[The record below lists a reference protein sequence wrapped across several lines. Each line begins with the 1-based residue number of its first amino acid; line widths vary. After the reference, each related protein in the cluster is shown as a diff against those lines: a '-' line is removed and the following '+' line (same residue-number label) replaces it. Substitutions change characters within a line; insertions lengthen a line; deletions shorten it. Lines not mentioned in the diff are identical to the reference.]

1 MENEENISS
10 HEVVAKGIDA
20 KQYLE
25 ETDWLND
32 GLVSPFFSFEEML
45 SFYYANVY
53 HRRCLSIKAKMLSQF
68 KESDLQK
75 HLPAGMGVRRFLN
88 ALNLDLGIYGN
99 FFIEK
104 AGVPSNYS
112 LFHLPAFQARLN
124 TKREI
129 FQLQG
134 FNKKQKLEGYHM
146 STHSPRSRFYGEPD
160 YLGALKQISVT
171 AKADTYNEM
180 FFDNGGRPDLALI
193 FENAIPS
200 KTVRDSF
207 VTFFKENYGNGVENA
222 HKALMLWTG
231 KDPENKSHIKF
242 EKLSEIT
249 DLSFKDLK
257 YINRDEIITAHGT
270 PPRLVGIVTSG
281 QLGSGRE
288 LIDQLHAYNEMEIKP
303 QQELNDEFFAS
314 IGIKHVSKPIDVTN
328 FKDDTDL
335 IRGLVDSK
343 IITAEEAHDV
353 LQWKINTVQ

>member
-1 MENEENISS
+1 MEDETVPT
-10 HEVVAKGIDA
+10 HEVVAKGVDT

-25 ETDWLND
+25 ETDSLD
-32 GLVSPFFSFEEML
+32 GGLVSPFFSFEEML
-45 SFYYANVY
+45 TFYYANVY
-53 HRRCLSIKAKMLSQF
+53 HQRCLKIKSRMLSQF
-68 KESDLQK
+68 KESDLKK
-75 HLPAGMGVRRFLN
+75 HLPAGMGVGRFLN
-88 ALNLDLGIYGN
+88 ALTLDLGIYGN
-99 FFIEK
+99 FFVEK

-112 LFHLPAFQARLN
+112 LFHLPAYQARLN

-129 FQLQG
+129 YQLQG
-134 FNKKQKLEGYHM
+134 WNKKQKLDGFHM
-146 STHSPRSRFYGEPD
+146 SSHSPRSRFYGEPD
-160 YLGALKQISVT
+160 YLAALKQISVT
-171 AKADTYNEM
+171 TKADTYNEK

-200 KTVRDSF
+200 KEVRQSF
-207 VTFFKENYGNGVENA
+207 MTFFKDTFGGGAENA

-270 PPRLVGIVTSG
+270 PPRLVGIVTQG

-303 QQELNDEFFAS
+303 QQALLDEFFDS
-314 IGIKHVSKPIDVTN
+314 IGIKHESKPIDVTN

-335 IRGLVDSK
+335 ITGLVQAN
-343 IITAEEAHDV
+343 IIDAQEAKEI
-353 LQWKINTVQ
+353 LQWSKNI

>member
-1 MENEENISS
+1 MGNNEYVPA
-10 HEVVAKGIDA
+10 HEVVAKGVDT
-20 KQYLE
+20 KQYLD
-25 ETDWLND
+25 ETDYLHD
-32 GLVSPFFSFEEML
+32 GLVQPFFSFDEML
-45 SFYYANVY
+45 FFYYSNVY
-53 HRRCLSIKAKMLSQF
+53 HRRCLSIKARMLSQF
-68 KESDLQK
+68 KESDLKK

-99 FFIEK
+99 YFIEQ

-129 FQLQG
+129 YQVQRW
-134 FNKKQKLEGYHM
+134 NKKQKLEGFHM

-160 YLGALKQISVT
+160 YLAVLKQISVT
-171 AKADTYNEM
+171 AKADTYNEK

-200 KTVRDSF
+200 KEVRQSF
-207 VTFFKENYGNGVENA
+207 MTFFKDNFGGGVENV

-281 QLGSGRE
+281 QLGSSRE

-303 QQELNDEFFAS
+303 QQTLIDEFFDS
-314 IGIKHVSKPIDVTN
+314 IDIKHESKPIDVTN
-328 FKDDTDL
+328 FKDDSDL
-335 IRGLVDSK
+335 ITGLVQAG
-343 IITAEEAHDV
+343 IIEVQEAREI
-353 LQWKINTVQ
+353 LQWSKNI